1 MEQQSNITSQARIE
15 TNVYAEPRR
24 DRLVYELFVKRTAEA
39 IEERLVPALVD
50 QLELMVDA
58 LPTAKQRTMIANM
71 KSLVAELRSDGS
83 PEASAAQRAVCC
95 PGRCL
100 LSRGVLS
107 LNSEPATTRRQKPP

>member
-50 QLELMVDA
+50 QFPA
-58 LPTAKQRTMIANM
+58 PR
-71 KSLVAELRSDGS
+71 
-83 PEASAAQRAVCC
+83 
-95 PGRCL
+95 
-100 LSRGVLS
+100 
-107 LNSEPATTRRQKPP
+107 SEPHQFVFDCEQRHGEPGLQEVV